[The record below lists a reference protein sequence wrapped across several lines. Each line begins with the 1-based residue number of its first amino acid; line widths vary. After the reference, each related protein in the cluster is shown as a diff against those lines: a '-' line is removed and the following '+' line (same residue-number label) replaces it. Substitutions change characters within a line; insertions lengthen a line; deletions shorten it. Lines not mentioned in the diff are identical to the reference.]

1 MHPRPDPDEEEEH
14 IPLPSPAGPTLWN
27 KMGMLSMS
35 RLPGSDHSERFPRAE
50 AGTDYRAV
58 SVAVKK
64 TGLFLGLLFVCSFL
78 FRAEAASVLLGI
90 DVLERTHFAILQGKR
105 VGLITNQA
113 SVDSTGR
120 PSRLVL
126 HHAPG
131 VRLVALFAPEH
142 GISGDVGAGRHISF
156 HRDRLTGLPVY
167 PLYGDTRH
175 PSPAM
180 LAGLDALVF
189 ELQDIGCRSYTYIST
204 MIEAMDAAGER
215 GIPFFVLDRP
225 NPLGGL
231 RIEGPLVNTSWQ
243 SFVGRIPV
251 PYVHGMTAGEIARMA
266 NRKGWV
272 RHPCPLQVVAMEG
285 WRREM
290 VWGDTDLPWIRTSPN
305 IPWAT
310 SPLYYVVTGFLGDL
324 GADSGVGWSPA
335 PFQYV
340 AGRGLDCFSLAQ
352 EINRL
357 GFAGVQAMPV
367 GRPAGTAVRLEI
379 SPRTPANLTALAIYL
394 TSRVNQASHPSLLRH
409 VSTNGREMLC
419 KLYGSSSILTELTR
433 RQSVGEIAARWRGSE
448 RAFAQ
453 ARQPYLLYSDFPE
466 IRRATRHY
474 PRAEPVSEENE

>member
-1 MHPRPDPDEEEEH
+1 MR
-14 IPLPSPAGPTLWN
+14 
-27 KMGMLSMS
+27 
-35 RLPGSDHSERFPRAE
+35 RLPGGDHAARFPQAE
-50 AGTDYRAV
+50 AGLHYCAPSWT
-58 SVAVKK
+58 VKK
-64 TGLFLGLLFVCSFL
+64 TGPLLALLLFSVFL
-78 FRAEAASVLLGI
+78 ARADAASVLLGI
-90 DVLERTHFAILQGKR
+90 DVLERTQFALLQGKR

-120 PSRLVL
+120 PTRLVL
-126 HHAPG
+126 KHAPG

-142 GISGDVGAGRHISF
+142 GISGDVKAGRYVAF
-156 HRDRLTGLPVY
+156 QRDRLTGLPVY

-175 PSPAM
+175 PTPAM

-231 RIEGPLVNTSWQ
+231 RIEGPMVNPSWQ

-272 RHPCPLQVVAMEG
+272 RHPCSLHVVAMEG
-285 WRREM
+285 WRRGM
-290 VWGDTDLPWIRTSPN
+290 VWEDTDLPWIRTSPN

-340 AGRGLDCFSLAQ
+340 AGRGVDPFSLTR
-352 EINRL
+352 EINGL
-357 GFAGVQAMPV
+357 GFAGVQAIPV
-367 GRPAGTAVRLEI
+367 AHRNGAAVRLEI
-379 SPRTPANLTALAIYL
+379 SPRTNANLTALAIYL
-394 TSRVNQASHPSLLRH
+394 TSRVNQASHPPLLRH
-409 VSTNGREMLC
+409 VSANGREMLC
-419 KLYGSSSILTELTR
+419 KLYGSSSILTELNDR
-433 RQSVGEIAARWRGSE
+433 RSVGEIAAHWRASE
-448 RAFAQ
+448 RAFAL
-453 ARQPYLLYSDFPE
+453 ARQPYLLYGESPE
-466 IRRATRHY
+466 IRRGFRPY
-474 PRAEPVSEENE
+474 PRAKPVSEENE